1 MQPSPSTFPD
11 ATRPVVASYFDG
23 KSSRAHAVM
32 FGVTGGVA
40 VVRSIDG
47 HELRRAPL
55 ATLRVSERVRR
66 APRLVTFDDGAF
78 CEIDDH
84 AGLDAL
90 LAATG
95 HRESWVA
102 RAQNSWKLVGVA
114 LAGLIGALLIGYYVL
129 LPWTAAAVARSV
141 PAGIEASLGDATMKS
156 LDDGLL
162 APSTLPEARQ
172 QQIRAAFAALRLPPD
187 PGHDYRLLFRQ
198 GGRLGANAIAL
209 PGGTIVVTDELVA
222 LVGSGPGLLGVLA
235 HEAGHVAGRH
245 GLQQAV
251 QASAIGAFTAYVF
264 GDVSTLL
271 ASVPAAML
279 TLRYSRDHE
288 RAADA
293 YAIEVMRRNRLPVT
307 ALADVLETLERHHRG
322 GEHGDRRGRNA
333 KDEKDEKAGSEGS
346 DGGDDSFFSTHPLTR
361 ERIETLREAARG
373 GR

>member
-1 MQPSPSTFPD
+1 MTQDMQGPPSQAAASAAPVAPVA
-11 ATRPVVASYFDG
+11 ATYFDG
-23 KSSRAHAVM
+23 KSSRAHAVTVSVA
-32 FGVTGGVA
+32 GKTA
-40 VVRSIDG
+40 VVESLDG
-47 HELRRAPL
+47 RELRRAPL
-55 ATLRVSERVRR
+55 SALRVSERVRR

-78 CEIDDH
+78 CEIHDH
-84 AGLDAL
+84 AALDAL

-95 HRESWVA
+95 HREGWVA
-102 RAQNSWKLVGVA
+102 RAQNSWKLVGMA
-114 LAGLIGALLIGYYVL
+114 LAGLIVALLLGYYVL

-141 PAGIEASLGDATMKS
+141 PAAVEARLGEATLRS
-156 LDDGLL
+156 LDEGLL
-162 APSTLPEARQ
+162 TASTLPAARQ
-172 QQIRAAFAALRLPPD
+172 QQIRAAFAALSLPAD

-209 PGGTIVVTDELVA
+209 PGGTIVITDELVA
-222 LVGSGPGLLGVLA
+222 LVGSGAGLLGVLA

-271 ASVPAAML
+271 AGVPAALL

-293 YAIEVMRRNRLPVT
+293 YAVDVMRRNRLPVT
-307 ALADVLETLERHHRG
+307 ALADVLERLERHHRG
-322 GEHGDRRGRNA
+322 DAAAGG
-333 KDEKDEKAGSEGS
+333 KDSQAADEG
-346 DGGDDSFFSTHPLTR
+346 SFFSTHPLTR
-361 ERIETLREAARG
+361 ERIEALRDAAAT

>member
-1 MQPSPSTFPD
+1 MQPSQSTHTEP
-11 ATRPVVASYFDG
+11 ATSVGATYFDG
-23 KSSRAHAVM
+23 KSSRAHAVL
-32 FGVTGGVA
+32 FTVAAQAA
-40 VVRSIDG
+40 VVVSLDG

-55 ATLRVSERVRR
+55 SSLRVSERVRR
-66 APRLVTFDDGAF
+66 APRLITFDDGAF

-84 AGLDAL
+84 AALDAL

-95 HRESWVA
+95 HREGWVA
-102 RAQNSWKLVGVA
+102 RAQNSWKLVCVA
-114 LAGLIGALLIGYYVL
+114 LAGLVGALLVGYYVL
-129 LPWTAAAVARSV
+129 LPWTAAAVARGV
-141 PAGIEASLGDATMKS
+141 PAGVEASLGDATLKS

-162 APSTLPEARQ
+162 TPSTLPAARQ
-172 QQIRAAFAALRLPPD
+172 QEIRAAFAALTMPPD
-187 PGHDYRLLFRQ
+187 PGHDYRLQFRR

-209 PGGTIVVTDELVA
+209 PGGTIVITDELVA
-222 LVGSGPGLLGVLA
+222 LVGTGAGLMGVLA

-251 QASAIGAFTAYVF
+251 QASAIGAFTAYMF

-307 ALADVLETLERHHRG
+307 ALADVLQTLERHHRG
-322 GEHGDRRGRNA
+322 DDGAARNSGRGEEAAD
-333 KDEKDEKAGSEGS
+333 
-346 DGGDDSFFSTHPLTR
+346 DDSFFSTHPLTR
-361 ERIETLREAARG
+361 DRIETLREAAHG
-373 GR
+373 H